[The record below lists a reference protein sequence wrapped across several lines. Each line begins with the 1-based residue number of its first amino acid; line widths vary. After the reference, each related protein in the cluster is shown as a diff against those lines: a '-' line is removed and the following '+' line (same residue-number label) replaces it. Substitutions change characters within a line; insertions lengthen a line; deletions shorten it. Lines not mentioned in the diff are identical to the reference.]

1 MPTRTVSSGE
11 ARSNWRRLLESALTG
26 DSDTIIER
34 YGQPIGAL
42 IPFADYIAVLETLED
57 MRLARQAMPALEE
70 WQTDPSTARPWR
82 EVFAELGVDVS
93 DEKFLDCNSSTAGS
107 ESVAPFTAKCAESVG
122 KRLSGT

>member
-1 MPTRTVSSGE
+1 MPTRTMNSDE

-34 YGQPIGAL
+34 CGQPIGAL

-57 MRLARQAMPALEE
+57 LRLARQAMPALEE
-70 WQTDPSTARPWR
+70 WQADPLTARPWR

-93 DEKFLDCNSSTAGS
+93 DE
-107 ESVAPFTAKCAESVG
+107 
-122 KRLSGT
+122 